1 MPGGPDWI
9 ATDLVAGDGRFGF
22 GSVSWEPRLIVTLT
36 VVARAFGTVLDRLRA
51 DRSEERRR
59 ERNASSDATAKKP
72 SRVLPVRQSAG
83 LDATIRTPVDVD
95 FSRHREVAAWRQR
108 EPAPQHCK
116 QDEPKR
122 IVSEIPDR
130 EQFRIQYL
138 GGPTGQGPE
147 ILKEVAI
154 RAPNV
159 FAAFRAAD
167 HGAWPR
173 GAAGF
178 RVLDRGGR
186 EVFWRRRVE

>member
-1 MPGGPDWI
+1 
-9 ATDLVAGDGRFGF
+9 
-22 GSVSWEPRLIVTLT
+22 VSWEPRLIVTLT
-36 VVARAFGTVLDRLRA
+36 VVARAFRPVLDRLRA
-51 DRSEERRR
+51 DRPDERRR

-72 SRVLPVRQSAG
+72 SVLPIAANTRQSVG
-83 LDATIRTPVDVD
+83 LDPPILTPVDAD
-95 FSRHREVAAWRQR
+95 FSRHREAVAWRQR
-108 EPAPQHCK
+108 EPSPQHSK
-116 QDEPKR
+116 RDKPKR
-122 IVSEIPDR
+122 VVSEIPDY

-147 ILKEVAI
+147 ILKEVAVH
-154 RAPNV
+154 ASNV

-186 EVFWRRRVE
+186 EVFWRRRVETNLDEFFLSPHLKP